1 MPNSNA
7 WHHSQKNGRA
17 LDDRQQGRDL
27 GRRILAAIVIVLALG
42 TVAFLGK
49 ALITS
54 LISDQTG
61 LASPPNQS
69 PFVLI
74 GMTQM
79 EVQERLGS
87 PSYYEGEIW
96 HYDTSKG
103 TFVIEFQNDAAIKV
117 RPVVFDLTAIT
128 PTP

>member
-7 WHHSQKNGRA
+7 WHHSQKNGEA

-27 GRRILAAIVIVLALG
+27 GRKILAAIVIVLALG
-42 TVAFLGK
+42 TVAFLGR

-54 LISDQTG
+54 LNSDQTD
-61 LASPPNQS
+61 LASSPNQS

-79 EVQERLGS
+79 QVQERLGS

-96 HYDTSKG
+96 HYDTPKG
-103 TFVIEFQNDAAIKV
+103 TFVIEFQSDTAVKV
-117 RPVVFDLTAIT
+117 RPLVFDLTAIT
-128 PTP
+128 VAP